1 MKYIALLLI
10 LFVTLLVQN
19 SIASKASPVPPP
31 LSQNSIASK
40 ASPVPPPLSAKP
52 LPKFSF
58 ECILGCTGACF
69 SSGFQCFKKC
79 FKECKN
85 GRLSDQTNFL
95 PKFNAIR
102 NYQKEGFMAKSR
114 ISLSTFKYKDS
125 LTSIVH
131 QSLILHTLIPYETW
145 FSV

>member
-10 LFVTLLVQN
+10 LLVTLLV
-19 SIASKASPVPPP
+19 
-31 LSQNSIASK
+31 QNSIASK

-85 GRLSDQTNFL
+85 GRLSDETNFL
-95 PKFNAIR
+95 PKFNEIR
-102 NYQKEGFMAKSR
+102 NYGKKENLKGDICK
-114 ISLSTFKYKDS
+114 LP
-125 LTSIVH
+125 
-131 QSLILHTLIPYETW
+131 HTLKGPICKAAISRW
-145 FSV
+145 SFDSR

>member
-10 LFVTLLVQN
+10 LLVTLLVQN

-31 LSQNSIASK
+31 LSQNS
-40 ASPVPPPLSAKP
+40 PVSRDKPPLSVKP

-69 SSGFQCFKKC
+69 NTGFQCFKKC

-85 GRLSDQTNFL
+85 GRLSDETNFL
-95 PKFNAIR
+95 PKFDEIR
-102 NYQKEGFMAKSR
+102 NYQKKENLKGDNHKED
-114 ISLSTFKYKDS
+114 ICKLP
-125 LTSIVH
+125 
-131 QSLILHTLIPYETW
+131 HTLKGPICKAAISRW
-145 FSV
+145 SFDSR

>member
-10 LFVTLLVQN
+10 LLVTLLVQN

-31 LSQNSIASK
+31 LSQNSIASTRDK
-40 ASPVPPPLSAKP
+40 PPPRSVKP

-69 SSGFQCFKKC
+69 NTGFQCFKKC

-85 GRLSDQTNFL
+85 GRLSDETNFL
-95 PKFNAIR
+95 PKFNEIR
-102 NYQKEGFMAKSR
+102 NYQKKENLKGDNHKED
-114 ISLSTFKYKDS
+114 ICKLP
-125 LTSIVH
+125 
-131 QSLILHTLIPYETW
+131 HTLKGPICKAAISRW
-145 FSV
+145 SFDSR

>member
-10 LFVTLLVQN
+10 LLATLLVQN
-19 SIASKASPVPPP
+19 SIGEAAASPVSPVPPH
-31 LSQNSIASK
+31 LS
-40 ASPVPPPLSAKP
+40 VKP

-69 SSGFQCFKKC
+69 STGFQCFKKC

-102 NYQKEGFMAKSR
+102 NYQKEDICKLPHTIKGPECKAAISR
-114 ISLSTFKYKDS
+114 WSFDS
-125 LTSIVH
+125 R
-131 QSLILHTLIPYETW
+131 
-145 FSV
+145 